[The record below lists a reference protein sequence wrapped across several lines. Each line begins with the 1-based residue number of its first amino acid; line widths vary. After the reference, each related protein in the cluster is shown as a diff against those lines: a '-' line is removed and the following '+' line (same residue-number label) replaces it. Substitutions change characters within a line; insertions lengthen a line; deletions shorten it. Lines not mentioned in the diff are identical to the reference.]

1 MECLFGIQGK
11 DFCLLAADTMV
22 SRSIVTMKHN
32 EIKHRH
38 LNPNCGLVYAGEPG
52 DTVALA
58 DYLQANISLYSLR
71 NDGVNLGP
79 QAASAF
85 CRRTLADS
93 LRSRSPY
100 NVNLLVGGVDAVGK
114 QGELYWIDYLGSC
127 VRVPFACHGY
137 AGYFCMGLL
146 DNLYKPDLSKEQA
159 VELLKK
165 CIHELKV
172 RFVGNLPAFS
182 VRIYNANGSIDEL
195 ML

>member
-38 LNPNCGLVYAGEPG
+38 LNSQCGLIYSGEAG
-52 DTVALA
+52 DTVSLA
-58 DYLQANISLYSLR
+58 DYLQANISLYTLR
-71 NDGVNLGP
+71 NDGVQLSP
-79 QAASAF
+79 QAAASF
-85 CRRTLADS
+85 SRRTLADS

-100 NVNLLVGGVDAVGK
+100 NVNLLVGGVDGVSGK
-114 QGELYWIDYLGSC
+114 GELYWIDYLGSC

-137 AGYFCMGLL
+137 GGYFCMGLL
-146 DNLYKPDLSKEQA
+146 DNQYKADLSKEEA
-159 VELLKK
+159 LELLKK